1 MQTTGSDSPV
11 YTALNALHAD
21 TSVFSYGISDSPAG
35 IYLYEPRH
43 TTGVLVTGRPK
54 ATQLPPPFSQVP
66 GIGSDH
72 QIHHKFVVCGFRE
85 DDAVVY
91 CGSSNLATGG
101 EQLNGDNLLAIHDR
115 DVATA
120 FAIEAVTLVDHFQF
134 LDRYSASAPPRQRR
148 RPPTHRPR
156 RAPSAGTCPSAP
168 GGRAST
174 STRPTSTASTGSSS
188 RKGARR

>member
-115 DVATA
+115 DVAAA

-134 LDRYSASAPPRQRR
+134 LDRYSASAPAAGPA
-148 RPPTHRPR
+148 PPP
-156 RAPSAGTCPSAP
+156 ADPQAA
-168 GGRAST
+168 AST
-174 STRPTSTASTGSSS
+174 VGWNLSVGAGWARKYFDPTDLYSVDRQLFA
-188 RKGARR
+188 